1 MENMVHT
8 VWRNTHKPYNEYQ
21 QRWDTGPKKVKTASP
36 HLVALSLVTLMCM
49 HGQRTVPPGTKR
61 FCFILLKM
69 YWEPGNFADNNGARF
84 IVSPFKWS
92 GRFDCCVVLGGF
104 LCLFRFSFHPTG
116 PVWTTLRSIPDLKHR
131 LQRLLLSWWCAQLDP
146 KKNFTYK
153 SFPQLTLRSTHDLKP
168 SDTRTATIVG
178 MSAAMNQKK
187 IQTGSANAFL
197 IDCVSASLFFC
208 WWLLE
213 YVPGGAPFSQLNS
226 GVKDAMVVSTKWWF
240 TSLKYWTKTCKEAT
254 KYNQTIPNIQ

>member
-8 VWRNTHKPYNEYQ
+8 VWPNTHKPYNEYQ

-36 HLVALSLVTLMCM
+36 HLVALSLVILMCM
-49 HGQRTVPPGTKR
+49 HGQRTMPPGTKR

-104 LCLFRFSFHPTG
+104 LCLFRYSFHPTG

-146 KKNFTYK
+146 KKK
-153 SFPQLTLRSTHDLKP
+153 TLP
-168 SDTRTATIVG
+168 TR
-178 MSAAMNQKK
+178 
-187 IQTGSANAFL
+187 AFH
-197 IDCVSASLFFC
+197 S
-208 WWLLE
+208 WLLGL
-213 YVPGGAPFSQLNS
+213 PTTLSHQIQGLPP
-226 GVKDAMVVSTKWWF
+226 
-240 TSLKYWTKTCKEAT
+240 SLGWAQQWTKK
-254 KYNQTIPNIQ
+254 KFKPVPQMRL